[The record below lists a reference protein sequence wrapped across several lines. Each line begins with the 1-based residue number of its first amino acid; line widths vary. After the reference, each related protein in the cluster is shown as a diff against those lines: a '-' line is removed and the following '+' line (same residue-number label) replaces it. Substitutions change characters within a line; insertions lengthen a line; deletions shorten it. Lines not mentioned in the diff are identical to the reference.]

1 VRFDAEAALRFVQR
15 ELAPFLC
22 EFQPSSTPTPD
33 PAEFYLENTFYEA
46 IDADTLYAMVRRL
59 KPRRVLELGSG
70 MSTLVIAQARARN
83 DTADRAL
90 HNVYDPFP
98 RSDLRPALERVARLH
113 PVSATEVDLAEFAR
127 LRAGDFLFVDTTHT
141 VKIGGDVNRLVLDVL
156 PRLVPGVWVHF
167 HDIFLPW
174 EYPIEFFT
182 ELGFSWAEQYLL
194 QAFLAFNP
202 EFEIAFGT
210 AALAREYPDE
220 IRELIPRAATAV
232 RPSAFW
238 IRRVEP

>member
-1 VRFDAEAALRFVQR
+1 
-15 ELAPFLC
+15 
-22 EFQPSSTPTPD
+22 
-33 PAEFYLENTFYEA
+33 
-46 IDADTLYAMVRRL
+46 MVRRFN
-59 KPRRVLELGSG
+59 PRRVLELGSG
-70 MSTLVIAQARARN
+70 MSTLVIAEARRRGGNAG
-83 DTADRAL
+83 DHQHD
-90 HNVYDPFP
+90 VYDPYP
-98 RSDLRPALERVARLH
+98 RPDLRPALERVARLH
-113 PVSATEVDLAEFAR
+113 PVSAAEIELAEFAR

-141 VKIGGDVNRLVLDVL
+141 VKIGGDVNRVVLDVL
-156 PRLVPGVWVHF
+156 PRLAPGVWVHF

-202 EFEIAFGT
+202 KFEIVFGT

-238 IRRVEP
+238 VRRVEP